1 MNSEREIVELCLKND
16 VRAQELFYRRYA
28 GKMFG
33 VCLRYAGNPMEAEDI
48 LQEGF
53 IRTFLNLHHF
63 RFEGSLE
70 GWVRRT
76 MVNTAINHYKKQ
88 LKFQKEVELHEA
100 VTFATNQEDALSKLS
115 TEELLG
121 IIQELP
127 PGYRTV
133 FNLYVMEGY
142 THREIGESLGISENT
157 SKSQFSRARNAILGN
172 LLKSGAVRKS
182 DPTR

>member
-1 MNSEREIVELCLKND
+1 MNTEREIVERCLKND
-16 VRAQELFYRRYA
+16 VRAQELFYSRFA

-53 IRTFLNLHHF
+53 IRSFLNLHRF

-88 LKFQKEVELHEA
+88 LKFQKDVELNEA
-100 VTFATNQEDALSKLS
+100 YTLATIQDDALSRLS
-115 TEELLG
+115 MEELLK
-121 IIQELP
+121 IIQGLP
-127 PGYRTV
+127 LGYRTV

-142 THREIGESLGISENT
+142 THREIGNLLGISENT
-157 SKSQFSRARNAILGN
+157 SKSQYSRARNAIMNRLE
-172 LLKSGAVRKS
+172 KISAIRKS
-182 DPTR
+182 DPNH

>member
-1 MNSEREIVELCLKND
+1 MSSDKEIIEQCLRND
-16 VRAQELFYRRYA
+16 VKAQELFYRRFA

-53 IRTFLNLHHF
+53 IRAFKNLHHF

-88 LKFQKEVELHEA
+88 LKFQKQVELNEA
-100 VTFATNQEDALSKLS
+100 ITFATNQDDGLSKLS
-115 TEELLG
+115 MDELLK
-121 IIQELP
+121 IIHELP
-127 PGYRTV
+127 VGYRTV
-133 FNLYVMEGY
+133 FNLYAIEGY
-142 THREIGESLGISENT
+142 THREIGVLLGISENT
-157 SKSQFSRARNAILGN
+157 SKSQFSRARNAIQQVLEKM
-172 LLKSGAVRKS
+172 KSERPG
-182 DPTR
+182 